1 LARNQKRAMIQM
13 TGGER
18 MKGVGI
24 EGHVPVL
31 ITEYS
36 IQADQSWSATYIA
49 PHVLLVLL
57 PKLLQLT
64 ERDHSMKTTH

>member
-1 LARNQKRAMIQM
+1 
-13 TGGER
+13 

-49 PHVLLVLL
+49 PHVLSVLL